1 MSAAPA
7 ATTTVAGAVDD
18 LDLEPIGLD
27 ELVAR
32 AGLMTR
38 VDRKYVVPLDRARDL
53 LRQVPPRTRVLEIDG
68 RRELGYRS
76 TYLDTPDLASY
87 LAAGR
92 SRRRRWKVRTRSY
105 LDTGTSFLEVKT
117 RIARDQSHKQRTGLA
132 HDAGGRLTAD
142 GAGFVASVLDPATA
156 AALRPVLTTT
166 YRRSTLYLPSS
177 GTRATVDVDLG
188 WRSLQHHG
196 VLERPGLAVIETKT
210 GATPSEVDRLL
221 WTHGHR
227 PVRISKYGLGMAA
240 LQPGLPPLKWF
251 RALHRDLR
259 C

>member
-1 MSAAPA
+1 MTPAPA
-7 ATTTVAGAVDD
+7 VTASVAGVVDD

-27 ELVAR
+27 ELVGR

-38 VDRKYVVPLDRARDL
+38 VDRKYVVPLARAREL
-53 LRQVPPRTRVLEIDG
+53 LRHVPPSTRLLEIDG
-68 RRELGYRS
+68 RRDLGYLS
-76 TYLDTPDLASY
+76 TYLDTPDLSSY

-117 RIARDQSHKQRTGLA
+117 TVARGQSQKVRIGLA
-132 HDAGGRLTAD
+132 PATHGPLTAD
-142 GAGFVASVLDPATA
+142 GTEFVASVLDLGTA
-156 AALRPVLTTT
+156 LALRPVLTTT
-166 YRRSTLYLPSS
+166 YRRSTLFLPSS
-177 GTRATVDVDLG
+177 GTRATVDVALG
-188 WRSLQHHG
+188 WQSLQHDG
-196 VLERPGLAVIETKT
+196 SLRRPGLAVIETKT

-251 RALHRDLR
+251 RVLHRDLG

>member
-1 MSAAPA
+1 MSARP
-7 ATTTVAGAVDD
+7 ATTSTVVSPIGD
-18 LDLEPIGLD
+18 LDLQPIGLD
-27 ELVAR
+27 ELIGR

-38 VDRKYVVPLDRARDL
+38 VDRKYVVPLERARDL
-53 LRQVPPRTRVLEIDG
+53 LRWVPASTRVLEIDG
-68 RRELGYRS
+68 RRELGYVS
-76 TYLDTPDLASY
+76 SYLDTPDLASY

-92 SRRRRWKVRTRSY
+92 SRRRRWKVRTRTY

-117 RIARDQSHKQRTGLA
+117 RVARDQSHKQRVALA
-132 HDAGGRLTAD
+132 PDAAGPLTAD
-142 GAGFVASVLDPATA
+142 GTEFVASVLDLATA
-156 AALRPVLTTT
+156 VALRPVLATT
-166 YRRSTLYLPSS
+166 YRRSTLYLPTS

-196 VLERPGLAVIETKT
+196 VLERPGLVVIETKT
-210 GATPSEVDRLL
+210 AATPSEVDRLL

-251 RALHRDLR
+251 RALHRDLG